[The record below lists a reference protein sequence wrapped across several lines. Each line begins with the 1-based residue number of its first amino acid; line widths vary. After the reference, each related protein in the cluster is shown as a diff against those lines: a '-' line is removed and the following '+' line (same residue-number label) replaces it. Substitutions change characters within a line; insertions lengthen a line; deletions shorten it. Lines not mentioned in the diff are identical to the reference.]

1 MSPKPTGQSV
11 RNMTPEESQVVIAAD
26 MGGTLIKMAAVR
38 NDGEML
44 RRIERPTPQSET
56 DDPIVRTLAAMYR
69 ELAET
74 TPTARAGMAM
84 AAASIID
91 PENGIMTHS
100 PNIPALNNS
109 HLPRKLSEMIGASV
123 VLENDATAAAI
134 GESWVGAA
142 KGFANSI
149 CLTLGTGVG
158 GGIIIDGKV
167 LRGPDGTAGEIG
179 HSVIEHGGHLCGC
192 GQLGCF
198 EQYTSATAVVRMA
211 NEDLGE
217 FPDSKLNG
225 IAEFTSTDVYDA
237 AVAGDTLAVRIFEK
251 MSAYLGDGL
260 VALVN
265 VFNPDII
272 VLAGGLSKAWPMF
285 GTSVREHIDKK
296 AFRRPAERVKIKPA
310 TLGSDAGILGAA
322 KILFDAAE
330 IH

>member
-1 MSPKPTGQSV
+1 
-11 RNMTPEESQVVIAAD
+11 MTPEHKQMVIAAD
-26 MGGTLIKMAAVR
+26 LGGTLIKMAAVGS
-38 NDGEML
+38 DGEMAS
-44 RRIERPTPQSET
+44 RIERPTPQSET
-56 DDPIVRTLAAMYR
+56 DDAIVDTLAAMYG
-69 ELAET
+69 ELLQAAG
-74 TPTARAGMAM
+74 PTHRGIAV

-100 PNIPALNNS
+100 PNIPALNDS
-109 HLPRKLSEMIGASV
+109 HLPRKLSEMIDAPV

-149 CLTLGTGVG
+149 TLTLGTGVG

-179 HSVIEHGGHLCGC
+179 HSVVEHGGRICGC

-211 NEDLGE
+211 KEDIAD
-217 FPDSKLNG
+217 FPDSKLND
-225 IAEFTSTDVYDA
+225 ISEFTSTDVFDA
-237 AVAGDTLAVRIFEK
+237 AVAGDALAVRVFEK
-251 MSAYLGDGL
+251 MGAYLGDGL
-260 VALVN
+260 VGLVN

-285 GTSVREHIDKK
+285 GVRVREHIDKK

-330 IH
+330 KH

>member
-1 MSPKPTGQSV
+1 
-11 RNMTPEESQVVIAAD
+11 MTPEETQAVIAAD
-26 MGGTLIKMAAVR
+26 LGGTLIKMAAVR

-56 DDPIVRTLAAMYR
+56 DDPIVRTLAEMHR
-69 ELAET
+69 ELSEAAEM
-74 TPTARAGMAM
+74 PNSGMAV

-109 HLPRKLSEMIGASV
+109 RLPQKLADMIGAPV

-142 KGFANSI
+142 TGFENSI

-179 HSVIEHGGHLCGC
+179 HSVIEHNGHLCGC
-192 GQLGCF
+192 GQLGCL

-211 NEDLGE
+211 KEAMSE
-217 FPDSKLNG
+217 FPDSVLHD
-225 IAEFTSTDVYDA
+225 IADVTSTDVYDA
-237 AVAGDTLAVRIFEK
+237 AVAGDALAVRVFEK

-285 GTSVREHIDKK
+285 GERVREHIDKK

-330 IH
+330 NTKNLVS

>member
-1 MSPKPTGQSV
+1 
-11 RNMTPEESQVVIAAD
+11 MTPEDTEAVIAAD
-26 MGGTLIKMAAVR
+26 LGGTLIKMAAVR

-44 RRIERPTPQSET
+44 RRIERPTPRTET
-56 DDPIVRTLAAMYR
+56 DDAIVETLAAMYN
-69 ELAET
+69 ELSEASGRRRT
-74 TPTARAGMAM
+74 GMAV

-100 PNIPALNNS
+100 PNIPALNDS
-109 HLPRKLSEMIGASV
+109 HLPRKLSDMIGAPV
-123 VLENDATAAAI
+123 VIENDATAAAI

-179 HSVIEHGGHLCGC
+179 HSVIEHNGHPCGC

-211 NEDLGE
+211 NEGLAE
-217 FPDSKLNG
+217 FPDSMLRE
-225 IAEFTSTDVYDA
+225 IPAFTSTEVYEA
-237 AVAGDTLAVRIFEK
+237 AVAGDALAARVFER
-251 MSAYLGDGL
+251 MSGYLGDGL

-265 VFNPDII
+265 VFNPDIV

-285 GTSVREHIDKK
+285 GTCVREHIDKK